1 MGRGL
6 AAARRRVPLPV
17 FRGSPWWRAK
27 REGVDGKEGRKKGID
42 SRRLLVRYI
51 CAPSANQTVDD
62 GLSSHVRRCGLGD
75 KMWLAMMSC

>member
-27 REGVDGKEGRKKGID
+27 REGVDGKEGRKELIHGDCWCVIYAH
-42 SRRLLVRYI
+42 RLLI
-51 CAPSANQTVDD
+51 KP
-62 GLSSHVRRCGLGD
+62 
-75 KMWLAMMSC
+75 